1 MLKDIGLIKKEL
13 KQKKNKIKVGDWV
26 RVRIVGFGSDEPS
39 YKVESIKND
48 IYVIVQKE
56 GSYKHRM
63 TIKEDKIKKL

>member
-39 YKVESIKND
+39 YKVESIEND

>member
-39 YKVESIKND
+39 YKVESIEND

-56 GSYKHRM
+56 GLYKHRM

>member
-1 MLKDIGLIKKEL
+1 L

-39 YKVESIKND
+39 YKVESIEND

>member
-13 KQKKNKIKVGDWV
+13 KKKKNKIKVGDWV

-39 YKVESIKND
+39 YKVESVEND

>member
-1 MLKDIGLIKKEL
+1 MKD
-13 KQKKNKIKVGDWV
+13 NKIKVGDWV
-26 RVRIVGFGSDEPS
+26 RIRIVGFGSDEPS

>member
-13 KQKKNKIKVGDWV
+13 KKKKNRIKVGDWV
-26 RVRIVGFGSDEPS
+26 RVRIAGFGSDEPS
-39 YKVESIKND
+39 YKVESVKND

>member
-13 KQKKNKIKVGDWV
+13 KKKKHKIKVGDWV

-39 YKVESIKND
+39 YKVESIEND

-56 GSYKHRM
+56 GTYKH
-63 TIKEDKIKKL
+63 TLKVKENKITRL

>member
-39 YKVESIKND
+39 YKVESVKND

>member
-1 MLKDIGLIKKEL
+1 M
-13 KQKKNKIKVGDWV
+13 

-39 YKVESIKND
+39 YKVESIEND

>member
-13 KQKKNKIKVGDWV
+13 KKKKHKIKVGDWV
-26 RVRIVGFGSDEPS
+26 SVRIAGFGSDEPS
-39 YKVESIKND
+39 YKVESVKND

>member
-1 MLKDIGLIKKEL
+1 MKK
-13 KQKKNKIKVGDWV
+13 KKHKIKVGDWV

-39 YKVESIKND
+39 YKVESIEND

-63 TIKEDKIKKL
+63 IFNRASILAMEL

>member
-13 KQKKNKIKVGDWV
+13 KKKKHKIKVGDWV

-39 YKVESIKND
+39 YKVESIEND

-63 TIKEDKIKKL
+63 TIKENKIKKL

>member
-13 KQKKNKIKVGDWV
+13 KKKKHKIKVGDWV

-39 YKVESIKND
+39 YKVESVKND

>member
-1 MLKDIGLIKKEL
+1 LLKDIGLIKKEL

-39 YKVESIKND
+39 YKVESIEND

>member
-39 YKVESIKND
+39 YKVESVKND

-63 TIKEDKIKKL
+63 TIKENKIKKL